1 MLPELLH
8 LSLINGIGP
17 AAIQRVLQL
26 VSVSELA
33 TLYTF
38 KETDFIVRCGFTEAL
53 ATKAVA
59 GLADKDLLEREL
71 LLLQKYSINAYS
83 IFDEAYPA
91 LLKQIYLPPP
101 ILYVKGTL
109 PASKALA
116 VVGSRLANAYARYAI
131 DLLLPLLIAY
141 EWTIVSGG
149 ALGADTFAHQ
159 ATLKH
164 NGTTVVV
171 LGSGLLRP
179 YPAQNRKLFDA
190 VVENNGAIIS
200 SFALEQIPLPGNFP
214 ARNRIISGIS
224 YGCLVIQAA
233 QKSGAC
239 ITAHHALEQGKEVFV
254 VPGPLNDPLSAGG
267 HALIQQGAKLVTST
281 HDILAEFN
289 ETIQSPL
296 QSATNAEQ
304 VVQLSCLQEASHTL
318 DKKPFSD
325 PFLQLC
331 VNPISI
337 EDLQNVSQFSLL
349 ELQTKLF
356 DLQIEGK
363 ITQNFAGLWQ
373 VV

>member
-17 AAIQRVLQL
+17 AAIHRVLQL
-26 VSVSELA
+26 VSASELA

-53 ATKAVA
+53 AAKAVT
-59 GLADKDLLEREL
+59 GLADKNLLEREL
-71 LLLQKYSINAYS
+71 LLLQKHSIHAYS
-83 IFDEAYPA
+83 IFDEGYPA

-101 ILYVKGTL
+101 ILYVKGSL
-109 PASKALA
+109 PTSKALA
-116 VVGSRLANAYARYAI
+116 VVGSRLANSYARYAI
-131 DLLLPLLIAY
+131 DLLLPLLIDH

-164 NGTTVVV
+164 NGITVVV

-179 YPAQNRKLFDA
+179 YPAENRKLFDA

-200 SFALEQIPLPGNFP
+200 SFPLEQTPLPGNFP

-233 QKSGAC
+233 QKSGAR

-296 QSATNAEQ
+296 PSTADVQH
-304 VVQLSCLQEASHTL
+304 VVQLSCLQETPIKS
-318 DKKPFSD
+318 PVQSFSD

-331 VNPISI
+331 INPISL
-337 EDLQNVSQFSLL
+337 EDLENASQLSLL